1 MRIVGLTP
9 CAPLVLVILY
19 IEFSKHTLLQFQ
31 SPVSSRVA
39 FAEQLAYR
47 TAPDLNYTWNPES
60 EVVCRAD
67 SPNSHQNPNNSA
79 PPFPLAKPRSFVGIL
94 STNAHR
100 TVLHRVVTKK
110 DEDEDEASEES
121 KRKTLPPVF
130 FLPPKDRRISLSL
143 PKKVTL
149 AVSAPS
155 PLGKKS
161 KRSSEQW
168 K

>member
-1 MRIVGLTP
+1 MALLPEPWKVRIVGLTP

-67 SPNSHQNPNNSA
+67 SPNSHQTQITQRLLFRLQNPVRSSVFSA
-79 PPFPLAKPRSFVGIL
+79 PMRTAPYCTASLRRKMKMKMKLAKKVKEKPSPQFFFSLQRI
-94 STNAHR
+94 
-100 TVLHRVVTKK
+100 
-110 DEDEDEASEES
+110 EE
-121 KRKTLPPVF
+121 
-130 FLPPKDRRISLSL
+130 SLSL
-143 PKKVTL
+143 SQKK
-149 AVSAPS
+149 
-155 PLGKKS
+155 
-161 KRSSEQW
+161 
-168 K
+168 